1 MLMKKILLFIFLSV
15 VVTASAQRIG
25 VWKDH
30 LPYKNAIA
38 LCEHGQQLLVATE
51 SALFIANKSDNK
63 LQRLSKV
70 QGISDVGISVI
81 KW

>member
-38 LCEHGQQLLVATE
+38 LCEHGQQLLVALRKT
-51 SALFIANKSDNK
+51 LF
-63 LQRLSKV
+63 LSLTKV
-70 QGISDVGISVI
+70 TTTCKD
-81 KW
+81 